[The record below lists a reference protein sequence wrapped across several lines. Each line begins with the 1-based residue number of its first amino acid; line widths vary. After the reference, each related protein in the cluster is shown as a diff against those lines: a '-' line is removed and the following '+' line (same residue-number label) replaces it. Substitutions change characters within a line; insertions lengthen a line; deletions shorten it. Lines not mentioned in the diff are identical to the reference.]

1 MPRLPA
7 AVAAFTVAL
16 ALAGCGGGEDEG
28 VDEFR
33 DGYNSALTQLT
44 RVGSDI
50 GRSEAGDQSNR
61 EIAADFE
68 RFADTWD
75 RTRANLS
82 ELTPPEDARDEFDEL
97 LAALEQGI
105 GDLRAAA
112 RAARS
117 DDPQAFADA
126 RESLSES
133 GEEIA
138 DAEQELKDA
147 VGE

>member
-1 MPRLPA
+1 MARL
-7 AVAAFTVAL
+7 AVALAAFAVAL
-16 ALAGCGGGEDEG
+16 ALAGCGGDEDEG
-28 VDEFR
+28 TDEFR
-33 DGYNSALTQLT
+33 DGYNRALTQLT

-75 RTRANLS
+75 RTRANLA
-82 ELTPPEDARDEFDEL
+82 ELAPPEDARDEFDEL
-97 LAALEQGI
+97 LAALEQGVA
-105 GDLRAAA
+105 DLRAAA

-117 DDPQAFADA
+117 NDRQAFADA

-138 DAEQELKDA
+138 DTEEALKYV
-147 VGE
+147 VGG

>member
-1 MPRLPA
+1 
-7 AVAAFTVAL
+7 
-16 ALAGCGGGEDEG
+16 
-28 VDEFR
+28 
-33 DGYNSALTQLT
+33 
-44 RVGSDI
+44 VGSDI

-126 RESLSES
+126 RESLAES